1 MPTAAAVA
9 AAAATAKIQAM
20 DAVATNLGLKPAD
33 IMTSKSEQVSS
44 LHHQTQSMTTSSS
57 IAHAPLPSSLMQPP
71 LPASSAVENSS
82 TASGGG
88 GYATVPPPGIM
99 TFAPTSLGQSVAQPP
114 PLPSGPPLPAMPP
127 MGKKHALMP
136 YDALTQNIY

>member
-127 MGKKHALMP
+127 MGKKRALMP

>member
-57 IAHAPLPSSLMQPP
+57 APLPSSLMQPP